1 MNFPHKS
8 ANKSA
13 NKILTKIINHSIRN
27 VVEIAFAVLVID
39 CLIVLTGSGIL

>member
-1 MNFPHKS
+1 MNFSHKS
-8 ANKSA
+8 VN
-13 NKILTKIINHSIRN
+13 NILTKIINHSIRN